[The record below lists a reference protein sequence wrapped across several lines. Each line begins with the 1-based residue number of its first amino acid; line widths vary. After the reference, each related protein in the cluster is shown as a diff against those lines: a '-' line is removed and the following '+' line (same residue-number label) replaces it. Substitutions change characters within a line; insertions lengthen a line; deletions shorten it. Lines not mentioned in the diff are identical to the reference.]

1 MLSVC
6 RGVSS
11 TVRRCLEKQ
20 TQTEYAVK
28 MIDLTQEKDNEDLTA
43 ELRESTKKEMDVLRI
58 GSEHPNISKNW
69 LMIWFSDFLCT
80 DNFILAFLY
89 TSYFSLNLWSTSYL
103 WPSNQS
109 ACFEAIT
116 VFWKSV
122 TMFLFHKEA
131 LECHFIRTCRA
142 LTYRWRSVNIMEI
155 RQDEVDLFIRIKLI
169 ANSVQLVAA

>member
-69 LMIWFSDFLCT
+69 LMI
-80 DNFILAFLY
+80 
-89 TSYFSLNLWSTSYL
+89 
-103 WPSNQS
+103 
-109 ACFEAIT
+109 
-116 VFWKSV
+116 
-122 TMFLFHKEA
+122 
-131 LECHFIRTCRA
+131 
-142 LTYRWRSVNIMEI
+142 
-155 RQDEVDLFIRIKLI
+155 
-169 ANSVQLVAA
+169 